1 MTKPWPTWQGF
12 YTKGRPDVGVEKRL
26 LEDAASFAKEVTSLD
41 VEGFIGRTLADLGIS
56 AEDRDTTCDQEQETS
71 EARPRPAAGPARG
84 HRF

>member
-1 MTKPWPTWQGF
+1 
-12 YTKGRPDVGVEKRL
+12 VGVEKRL

-41 VEGFIGRTLADLGIS
+41 EEEFVSRTLAVLGIPATDS
-56 AEDRDTTCDQEQETS
+56 DTITGQEQETP